1 LKTPQNRVNFPYKE
15 KKKRRKKAFFISQW
29 PFFDQKIDEKRTM
42 LPKFFHNDY
51 DCPQINQML
60 ETKNK
65 NKKMNFF
72 D

>member
-1 LKTPQNRVNFPYKE
+1 M
-15 KKKRRKKAFFISQW
+15 AFFL
-29 PFFDQKIDEKRTM
+29 DQKIDEKRTM

-51 DCPQINQML
+51 DCPQSNQML

>member
-1 LKTPQNRVNFPYKE
+1 LKE
-15 KKKRRKKAFFISQW
+15 KHTKRRKREGKRPFFISQW

-51 DCPQINQML
+51 DCRKSIKCWKQK
-60 ETKNK
+60 TKT
-65 NKKMNFF
+65 KKMNFF